1 MSVTLLVRFEEEIE
15 VTQSI
20 NSTSE
25 NTESKKKRDRPWLL
39 IFFWRLFLLGIGGT
53 LAIAIGILIGFF
65 APAENAQKPW
75 IIKLW
80 ENIQGVTTNFDD
92 TSENLPQLTAPEQT
106 QLQNDLQVLE
116 TELNELRDRTNQLE
130 TQYGIQP
137 GDRPVESRI
146 RTLTQLS
153 QANNVEGLESS
164 ETEQTSL
171 PAEKVKVTLPTDLL
185 FPDNSTI
192 ISTEASKIL
201 DNVVSDLRQYQ
212 GATIRIAA
220 HSDTTP
226 EPEKSRERSF
236 QRAKAVEEYLRN
248 ALGDNYR
255 FSAIGFGETR
265 PLVANDSDINRQ
277 RNRRIEIAVD

>member
-1 MSVTLLVRFEEEIE
+1 M
-15 VTQSI
+15 TQSI